1 MGRVYLS
8 GGVLRTMVTN
18 IFQVIVIA
26 LLAFV
31 LMFGVG
37 FILNM
42 LLKTT
47 WFPMYGFAVL
57 IIGLFLYFEW
67 GSANMLANIMD
78 YGFIDWL
85 AIAGGLA
92 GAYIS
97 GWAIQTLRV
106 RGFRMF

>member
-1 MGRVYLS
+1 M
-8 GGVLRTMVTN
+8 VLNV
-18 IFQVIVIA
+18 FQLIVIA

-47 WFPMYGFAVL
+47 WFPSYGYLAL
-57 IIGLFLYFEW
+57 MAGMFLYFEW
-67 GSANMLANIMD
+67 DSPNKLASLAG

-85 AIAGGLA
+85 AVAAGLV
-92 GAYIS
+92 GAYVS
-97 GWAIQTLRV
+97 GWTIQTLRV
-106 RGFRMF
+106 KGFKMF

>member
-1 MGRVYLS
+1 
-8 GGVLRTMVTN
+8 MVTN
-18 IFQVIVIA
+18 VFQVLVIA

-47 WFPMYGFAVL
+47 WFPIYGYMAL
-57 IIGLFLYFEW
+57 MIGLFLYFEW
-67 GSANMLANIMD
+67 GADDMLANLSE

-85 AIAGGLA
+85 AVAGGLA
-92 GAYIS
+92 GAYVS
-97 GWAIQTLRV
+97 GVTIRTLRV
-106 RGFRMF
+106 RGFKMF